1 MNARRLVVLVIAAM
15 LSSGL
20 FILARGMLN
29 PPAPVVAATGDPA
42 PAPPPE
48 VRVLVAGADLRTGTI
63 VKAENLEWK
72 VWSHDDPALKHFAV
86 ENREAKDLYV
96 GAVVRTSVAAGEP
109 VTSELLIRPGERG
122 FLAAVLQPGMRA
134 VSVPVN
140 HVSGIAGFVFPGD
153 RIDLI
158 LTLTVTRPDDPEIND
173 RRAAQTVIRN
183 ARVIAIDQK
192 TGGEA
197 AEPTVGK
204 VATLEVTPEQAER
217 VTLAIQ
223 MGELSLALRS
233 LDDETPSAAQIASAD
248 EAAAHEALQSVKNP
262 LQTPESASER
272 SFTWDSEITG
282 SVPNLQRKHL
292 VVREVQIF
300 RGSVVSDPVIYDTR
314 R

>member
-1 MNARRLVVLVIAAM
+1 MNPRRLVVLIIAAM

-29 PPAPVVAATGDPA
+29 PPAPVVAADGAPA

-48 VRVLVAGADLRTGTI
+48 VRVLVSAADLRTGTI

-72 VWSHDDPALKHFAV
+72 VWAHDDPALKNFAV
-86 ENREAKDLYV
+86 EGREAKELYV

-140 HVSGIAGFVFPGD
+140 NITGIAGFVFPGD
-153 RIDLI
+153 RIDLV
-158 LTLTVTRPDDPEIND
+158 LTISVTRPDDPEVNE

-192 TGGEA
+192 TGSEA

-204 VATLEVTPEQAER
+204 VATLEVSPEQAER

-223 MGELSLALRS
+223 MGELSLTLRS
-233 LDDETPSAAQIASAD
+233 LDDADPAAAQIAAND
-248 EAAAHEALQSVKNP
+248 EATAHEELKRVKNP
-262 LQTPESASER
+262 LQTPEDVTAK

-282 SVPNLQRKHL
+282 SVPDLQRKHL

-300 RGSVVSDPVIYDTR
+300 RGSVVADPVIYDTR